1 MRPPLLRCWLSC
13 VLFGGS
19 IACADGSTGRADNA
33 GSGRVHPV
41 ERYVASD
48 MPPSFSTALDGANT
62 TLPFRLGTQ
71 AIAASPTGGAGAES
85 PIGRIA
91 RGALLASGD
100 IVVLDNGAMVARL
113 YGPDGTPNALNGKP
127 GTGPGEFRRPM
138 ALTEAADGGLLISDA
153 DRVVQRYSPAG
164 PGYRFLGDIR
174 LPVDAEDMCRLGA
187 HLVVH
192 GLTAAD
198 PRLLRVYRDSGDQVG
213 TFGEYYRSPSPLVNE
228 VLGKGRIL
236 CDAPRELVVF
246 APNSA
251 VSEARAFGA
260 DGTPVWRVLFLGSRA
275 DRIEETEGGYSWKF
289 STNGRHQLLSLVR
302 LPDRGILIQWT
313 FLTREEAVARA
324 SYGTILSFLLDPA
337 TGEPIGPDTTL
348 PPILAATDSTVLIG
362 YEDPEPRFEVRAL
375 LPRR

>member
-1 MRPPLLRCWLSC
+1 MTSDPHIHPNPAYVDQSVKAAWS
-13 VLFGGS
+13 VGF
-19 IACADGSTGRADNA
+19 DD
-33 GSGRVHPV
+33 HPV
-41 ERYVASD
+41 GLGLSLGRLLAQGG
-48 MPPSFSTALDGANT
+48 TAQGVGDN
-62 TLPFRLGTQ
+62 
-71 AIAASPTGGAGAES
+71 

-100 IVVLDNGAMVARL
+100 ILVLDEAALVARL
-113 YGPDGTPNALNGKP
+113 YGPDGSPKALVGKP
-127 GTGPGEFRRPM
+127 GSGPGEFRRPI

-164 PGYRFLGDIR
+164 PGYRFVGDMR
-174 LPVDAEDMCRLGA
+174 LPVDAVDMCRLGA

-198 PRLLRVYRDSGDQVG
+198 PRLLRVYRDSRDQVG
-213 TFGEYYRSPSPLVNE
+213 TFGEYYRSPSLLVNE

-236 CDAPRELVVF
+236 CDPTRDLVVY
-246 APNSA
+246 APSSA
-251 VSEARAFGA
+251 ISEARAFGA
-260 DGTPVWRVLFLGSRA
+260 DGTPVWRVLFRGSRA

-337 TGEPIGPDTTL
+337 TGQPIGPDSTL
-348 PPILAATDSTVLIG
+348 SPILAATDSTVLVM

-375 LPRR
+375 RPRR